1 MSMNYIVYI
10 FSIEVNKYGNF
21 VVIINK
27 RAGSCTWAG
36 GGVLTPG
43 AVLLVQA
50 EISTAPIT
58 PMQPTAA
65 LGGPVGVSVGG
76 VVAGGRL
83 ALRLGGPGGP
93 ALTCASS
100 PSTGSASAPSTV
112 SASSDGGNFLH
123 GSDGP
128 SKGRVGVVGK
138 LEYGLILS
146 FQGHAGDSGPDL
158 LR

>member
-1 MSMNYIVYI
+1 MNYIVYI

-65 LGGPVGVSVGG
+65 LGGTAQYLISYGG
-76 VVAGGRL
+76 
-83 ALRLGGPGGP
+83 
-93 ALTCASS
+93 
-100 PSTGSASAPSTV
+100 STFDA
-112 SASSDGGNFLH
+112 
-123 GSDGP
+123 
-128 SKGRVGVVGK
+128 
-138 LEYGLILS
+138 
-146 FQGHAGDSGPDL
+146 
-158 LR
+158 

>member
-65 LGGPVGVSVGG
+65 LRGPVGVSVSG

-93 ALTCASS
+93 ALACASS

-112 SASSDGGNFLH
+112 SATSDGGNFFH
-123 GSDGP
+123 GGDGP

-138 LEYGLILS
+138 PQNGVILG
-146 FQGHAGDSGPDL
+146 FQ
-158 LR
+158 